1 MTAIPMGDI
10 PSYYADALPDDRAA
24 LVFGED
30 VVTWRELDR
39 RARLRAAVLKDA
51 GVRRDDLVTLSLPNG
66 FDFYE
71 FTFAIWRLGAT
82 PHVVSHRLPAAE
94 LAAILDTARPRLLVG
109 AHDSLVRDFAAVDA
123 RAPAWSHEGGH
134 DALKGPSAVARHWKA
149 MSSGGSTGR
158 PKIIVDAIPAQMDPE
173 YESLFQPRRGVIV
186 NPGPLYHNAPFSVTH
201 RALFRGSTVVGMARF
216 DALETLRLIALH
228 RASWICLVP
237 TMMARIWRL
246 DPMVRDSFDLSC
258 LTHVWHM
265 ASPMPHWLK
274 EAWISWLGPE
284 RVWELYAGTEAQGQ
298 TMISGTEWLAHR
310 GSVGRPVR
318 SQMKILD
325 DNGHE
330 LPHGEVGEIYMRPE
344 SASLTYHYLGAEA
357 RRRPDGFE
365 SLGDF
370 GWMDQDGYLYI
381 ADRRTDLILRGGAN
395 IYPAEV
401 EAVLMEHP
409 EVDVAVVIGLPDA
422 DLGARVHAIVR
433 PRTPAASIILP
444 GEAALRAFVAERL
457 AAYKAPASYEF
468 TQAELRDDAGKVRRS
483 QLRAERLAQAGA
495 GQAADS

>member
-1 MTAIPMGDI
+1 
-10 PSYYADALPDDRAA
+10 
-24 LVFGED
+24 
-30 VVTWRELDR
+30 
-39 RARLRAAVLKDA
+39 
-51 GVRRDDLVTLSLPNG
+51 
-66 FDFYE
+66 
-71 FTFAIWRLGAT
+71 
-82 PHVVSHRLPAAE
+82 
-94 LAAILDTARPRLLVG
+94 
-109 AHDSLVRDFAAVDA
+109 
-123 RAPAWSHEGGH
+123 
-134 DALKGPSAVARHWKA
+134 
-149 MSSGGSTGR
+149 
-158 PKIIVDAIPAQMDPE
+158 
-173 YESLFQPRRGVIV
+173 
-186 NPGPLYHNAPFSVTH
+186 
-201 RALFRGSTVVGMARF
+201 
-216 DALETLRLIALH
+216 
-228 RASWICLVP
+228 
-237 TMMARIWRL
+237 
-246 DPMVRDSFDLSC
+246 
-258 LTHVWHM
+258 
-265 ASPMPHWLK
+265 MPHWLK

-495 GQAADS
+495 AQAADS